1 MKAIIDMHTHTVAS
15 GHAYSTIHENVQFA
29 KKHGIKILGM
39 SDHGPD
45 MLGGPQLYF
54 FNNLKVV
61 PDEIDGVRV
70 LKGMEANILDIDGN
84 LDKIDPRALPGL
96 DYLIESLHT
105 VCIEPSTK
113 EDNTKA
119 ILNAMEQEKVKIIG
133 HPDDSRYPLDYEAI
147 VKRAKEKNIL
157 LEVNNS
163 SLSPDTSREGTRENV
178 KTYLELCKKYGVRI
192 IMGTDSHICYDIGI
206 FTHVEQLIEEINF
219 PKELV
224 INYWEDQIIE
234 FFGI

>member
-1 MKAIIDMHTHTVAS
+1 MPVFSLKNTAFLPYFV
-15 GHAYSTIHENVQFA
+15 
-29 KKHGIKILGM
+29 IK
-39 SDHGPD
+39 SNFP
-45 MLGGPQLYF
+45 PKNLYF

-96 DYLIESLHT
+96 DYLIASLHT

>member
-1 MKAIIDMHTHTVAS
+1 MKAIVDMHTHTVAS
-15 GHAYSTIHENVQFA
+15 GHAYSTLHENIQFA
-29 KKHGIKILGM
+29 KKHGIKILGL
-39 SDHGPD
+39 SDHGPN
-45 MLGGPQLYF
+45 MLGGPDLYYF
-54 FNNLKVV
+54 DNLKVI
-61 PDEIDGVRV
+61 PNEIDGVRV

-84 LDKIDPRALPGL
+84 IDNINPRALPRL
-96 DYLIESLHT
+96 DYLIASLHT
-105 VCIEPSTK
+105 ICFKPSAK

-119 ILNAMEQEKVKIIG
+119 ILSAMEQEKVKIIG
-133 HPDDSRYPLDYEAI
+133 HPDDSRYPLDYEPI
-147 VKRAKEKNIL
+147 VKKAKEKNIL

-163 SLSPDTSREGTRENV
+163 SLSPNTFRQGARENI

-206 FTHVEQLIEEINF
+206 FKNAEAVIEEANF

-224 INYWEDQIIE
+224 INYWEDQIVE

>member
-1 MKAIIDMHTHTVAS
+1 M
-15 GHAYSTIHENVQFA
+15 E
-29 KKHGIKILGM
+29 GINYTFLI
-39 SDHGPD
+39 
-45 MLGGPQLYF
+45 
-54 FNNLKVV
+54 NLKVV

-96 DYLIESLHT
+96 DYLIASLHT

>member
-1 MKAIIDMHTHTVAS
+1 
-15 GHAYSTIHENVQFA
+15 
-29 KKHGIKILGM
+29 
-39 SDHGPD
+39 
-45 MLGGPQLYF
+45 
-54 FNNLKVV
+54 
-61 PDEIDGVRV
+61 
-70 LKGMEANILDIDGN
+70 MEANILDIDGN

-96 DYLIESLHT
+96 DYLIASLHT

>member
-1 MKAIIDMHTHTVAS
+1 MKAIIDMH
-15 GHAYSTIHENVQFA
+15 
-29 KKHGIKILGM
+29 
-39 SDHGPD
+39 
-45 MLGGPQLYF
+45 

-96 DYLIESLHT
+96 DYLIASLHT